1 MQNKKGGVNYMNIVT
16 ITEENK
22 EAFESLIPDG
32 YELLGRNQY
41 ALGAVDDADEENF
54 AVGLLHFY
62 LESGTSNGEEMNMAI
77 VDWIYVDAKYRRQGY
92 AAGLLGAL
100 NEKIDYVNASDS
112 EDGIS
117 GIICDIPKV
126 KDYDSLGDFLHS
138 SGFISADVELP
149 NAYFPLGEVLEK
161 LNKNSKNVVPDNL
174 KPLADISPV
183 LLAAY
188 LSKIDEI
195 VDIYRDTSID
205 ILDYDGQASTVSI
218 DSETGEIDGAFL
230 LKRVGIANMLET
242 IFLYSKDKQLSNDM
256 LVCSV
261 LRGSK
266 IYGPDQIIKVPGVAE
281 GTAKL
286 VSFLLPDLK
295 LDIVRRFSFDIIDN
309 DNENENNKNSKNSKV
324 PKVPKVPKA
333 PKVPKQSKAKEET
346 L

>member
-1 MQNKKGGVNYMNIVT
+1 MNIVT
-16 ITEENK
+16 ISDENK
-22 EAFESLIPDG
+22 EAFEPLIPDG

-41 ALGAVDDADEENF
+41 ALGAVDASGEENF

-77 VDWIYVDAKYRRQGY
+77 VDWIYVDEKSRRQGY
-92 AAGLLGAL
+92 ATGLLGAL
-100 NEKIDYVNASDS
+100 NEKIDYVNSSDS
-112 EDGIS
+112 EDAIS

-138 SGFISADVELP
+138 SGFIFTDVELP

-161 LNKNSKNVVPDNL
+161 LNKNKKTTVLYNTESL
-174 KPLADISPV
+174 RPLSEISPI
-183 LLAAY
+183 LLATY
-188 LSKIDEI
+188 LSKTDDI

-218 DSETGEIDGAFL
+218 DSETGELNGAFL

-242 IFLYSKDKQLSNDM
+242 IFLYAKDKQLSNNM

-261 LRGSK
+261 LRGNK

-295 LDIVRRFSFDIIDN
+295 LDQVRRFSFDIIDY
-309 DNENENNKNSKNSKV
+309 ENENFANYTIGN
-324 PKVPKVPKA
+324 A
-333 PKVPKQSKAKEET
+333 E
-346 L
+346 